1 MCSKKVLSEF
11 ETGSRARFLLTGS
24 LVFFVVVI
32 LLWLCIPLFSS
43 LNGGRT
49 SELAGKGDLGR
60 HQPLFE
66 AAKLVMPEKQQM
78 NFSQAGLSSPGGKPD
93 IAQQVA
99 SLEKKEFIDAYRK
112 ATSQEVKAT
121 ILPGFARQQNYQAM
135 PLIID
140 AIKSPSV
147 VLSGRALATAENLL
161 GIRYN
166 VSMRQL
172 SEQSFRN
179 KIAKMV
185 AQDWKKLEQFPRF
198 ADGLTSPGQL

>member
-1 MCSKKVLSEF
+1 MCSRKVLSEF

-32 LLWLCIPLFSS
+32 PLWLWVCFPLFSL

-49 SELAGKGDLGR
+49 DELAGKSDSGR

-78 NFSQAGLSSPGGKPD
+78 KFSQAGFSSNGGKPD
-93 IAQQVA
+93 MTQQVS
-99 SLEKKEFIDAYRK
+99 SLEKKKFIDAYKK

-135 PLIID
+135 PLIIE
-140 AIKSPSV
+140 AVKSPSV

-161 GIRYN
+161 GIRYK
-166 VSMRQL
+166 VSMLQL

-179 KIAKMV
+179 KISNMV
-185 AQDWKKLEQFPRF
+185 AQDWKKLEAFPRF
-198 ADGLTSPGQL
+198 ANGLATP